1 MNLPWRSVI
10 LVFTMVVWMIV
21 GYLWTKEGYENGPD
35 NVSVSTAPVVAYDVQ
50 SEWFTKYQNSAI
62 NSQETIYDV
71 SMSTAPMVAYDTN
84 GLDTEYH
91 DSVDVI
97 QQYAPKTIMV
107 LQNGVLTELPWT
119 DTSSNVEYYPSGH
132 YKYGSKTYVPTYA
145 DSVFLTRRNVA
156 N

>member
-21 GYLWTKEGYENGPD
+21 GYLWTKEGYENGSD

-145 DSVFLTRRNVA
+145 DSVFLTRRN
-156 N
+156 

>member
-1 MNLPWRSVI
+1 MNLSWRSVI

-21 GYLWTKEGYENGPD
+21 GYLWMKEGYENGPA

-62 NSQETIYDV
+62 NSQQTIYDV
-71 SMSTAPMVAYDTN
+71 SMSTAPMVSYDTN

-91 DSVDVI
+91 DSVEVI
-97 QQYAPKTIMV
+97 QQYAPKTTMV

-145 DSVFLTRRNVA
+145 DSVFLTRRN
-156 N
+156 

>member
-1 MNLPWRSVI
+1 
-10 LVFTMVVWMIV
+10 
-21 GYLWTKEGYENGPD
+21 
-35 NVSVSTAPVVAYDVQ
+35 
-50 SEWFTKYQNSAI
+50 
-62 NSQETIYDV
+62 
-71 SMSTAPMVAYDTN
+71 MSTAPMVDYDTN

-145 DSVFLTRRNVA
+145 DSVFLTRRN
-156 N
+156 

>member
-1 MNLPWRSVI
+1 MNLSWRSVI

-21 GYLWTKEGYENGPD
+21 GYLWRKEGYENGPD

-145 DSVFLTRRNVA
+145 DSVFLTRRN
-156 N
+156 